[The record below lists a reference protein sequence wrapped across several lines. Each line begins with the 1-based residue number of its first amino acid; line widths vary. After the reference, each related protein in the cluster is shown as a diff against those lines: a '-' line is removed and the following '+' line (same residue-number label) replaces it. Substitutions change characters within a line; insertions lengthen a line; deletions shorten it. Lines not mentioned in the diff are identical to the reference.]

1 MQKRTVKV
9 VNPQGFH
16 MRPAGVFANALAKYE
31 CDITLRHNGRDV
43 NAKSLMNLIAAC
55 IKCGSE
61 IEIICEGKDDKGI
74 AEEKAAL
81 EEACSMIESGLG
93 EV

>member
-1 MQKRTVKV
+1 MQSKIVRVI
-9 VNPQGFH
+9 NPQGFH

-31 CDITLRHNGRDV
+31 CDITIRHNGRDV

-61 IEIICEGKDDKGI
+61 IEIICEGRDDASI

-81 EEACSMIESGLG
+81 EEACAMIESGLG